1 MFRCFRRG
9 TSPQKAIKQMRQVEQ
24 VLSDMI
30 YKYENLRRE
39 TGNKFKQTTKK
50 SKKLIL
56 LKKIKSL
63 DHYIRACENK
73 IAVCVHKQYAL
84 EQLEVTKMQV
94 DAIRASTG
102 VFHRFSKYNPI
113 QKIEDLQ
120 DTMEEQLEALSDI
133 TGLLEQ
139 SPLQFDDEE
148 LIAEI
153 EGMQN
158 YAGDEQIVGESTYDE
173 LPKPPSVPLCN
184 RQTRGRN
191 GLRFEFQPVPQRKR
205 SFGHFGRRVYYSGT
219 SLSRGSYS
227 VSRAMA
233 RASWCLNSR
242 ISSLR

>member
-1 MFRCFRRG
+1 MFRCFKRG
-9 TSPQKAIKQMRQVEQ
+9 TSPQKAIQQMRQVEQ

-39 TGNKFKQTTKK
+39 TVSKFKQATKK

-63 DHYIRACENK
+63 DHYIQSCENK

-94 DAIRASTG
+94 DAIRASSG

-139 SPLQFDDEE
+139 SPMEFDDDQLMAE
-148 LIAEI
+148 LDS
-153 EGMQN
+153 MQN
-158 YAGDEQIVGESTYDE
+158 YAGDEQIVGEATFDE
-173 LPKPPSVPLCN
+173 LPEPPSV
-184 RQTRGRN
+184 
-191 GLRFEFQPVPQRKR
+191 VPSATSAGKR
-205 SFGHFGRRVYYSGT
+205 AVEM
-219 SLSRGSYS
+219 
-227 VSRAMA
+227 V
-233 RASWCLNSR
+233 
-242 ISSLR
+242 